1 MGLFWDLLQQS
12 QIHDTQGTTADLQV
26 RVARLEAEM
35 ERARRIIRDLV
46 ALLEEK
52 FGQDID
58 RDGRVGR

>member
-12 QIHDTQGTTADLQV
+12 QIRDTQSSTADLQH
-26 RVARLEAEM
+26 RVARLEAELD
-35 ERARRIIRDLV
+35 RAWRIIRELV

-58 RDGRVGR
+58 RDGRIGR

>member
-12 QIHDTQGTTADLQV
+12 QIRDTQNSTSDLQQ
-26 RVARLEAEM
+26 RVARLEQEV

>member
-12 QIHDTQGTTADLQV
+12 QIHDTQSSTADLQQ
-26 RVARLEAEM
+26 RVARLEAEL
-35 ERARRIIRDLV
+35 ERAWRIIRELV

-58 RDGRVGR
+58 RDGRIGR